1 MGIFSKKK
9 EKVIDQDLKDD
20 VKYNSLFMIQ
30 LLFFSEPKRPDVK
43 EIEKVVRA
51 KFGDIDVVSKN
62 EHLLSFAVKKY
73 KANFKEGSMPP
84 QILMY
89 DVAQFKQESIDEVQ
103 RTQLWQMENGVEL
116 LEKCTHSLII
126 SDMMASTMDYKER
139 GNMLMDWLE
148 AALELLP
155 TSAAV
160 WIPSAG
166 KLFTAEMVKN
176 HEIPYE
182 LRFLYF
188 CVNARYFRIANTED
202 ILVDTLG
209 MYSLGLPDIQFHF
222 HGLEAIDVVNHAYDV
237 AAYVYKYDAPIKN
250 GETIDGLKDGIMSK
264 DVQWKCQYE
273 NSLIKPIR
281 EVIDICPGEYASGN
295 RN

>member
-139 GNMLMDWLE
+139 GN
-148 AALELLP
+148 
-155 TSAAV
+155 
-160 WIPSAG
+160 I
-166 KLFTAEMVKN
+166 N
-176 HEIPYE
+176 
-182 LRFLYF
+182 
-188 CVNARYFRIANTED
+188 
-202 ILVDTLG
+202 
-209 MYSLGLPDIQFHF
+209 GL
-222 HGLEAIDVVNHAYDV
+222 A
-237 AAYVYKYDAPIKN
+237 
-250 GETIDGLKDGIMSK
+250 
-264 DVQWKCQYE
+264 
-273 NSLIKPIR
+273 
-281 EVIDICPGEYASGN
+281 
-295 RN
+295 